1 MRRTAKFFHTMGA
14 IGLTGAVAAQLV
26 LLSFVP
32 DPSSLEA
39 YAQARSTMN
48 GIAQWLVL
56 PSLTLVLLTGLWSMA
71 ITPAFHNA
79 GWVWLKLAMGILV
92 FKGVLFSII
101 APAEREALL
110 AASALAGQTDIA
122 QLAQSVSEERGVLWV
137 ILFVS
142 IANVVLGVW
151 RPRFSRK
158 KRNTEQTDE
167 IAASQK
173 ATEGDPAL

>member
-1 MRRTAKFFHTMGA
+1 MKRTAKFFHTIGA

-32 DPSSLEA
+32 DTSSLQA
-39 YAQARSTMN
+39 YAQVRSAMN
-48 GIAQWLVL
+48 GVAQWLIL

-79 GWVWLKLAMGILV
+79 GWAWLKLATGILV

-110 AASALAGQTDIA
+110 AASALAGQTDVS
-122 QLAQSVSEERGVLWV
+122 QLAQSLSEERGVLWV
-137 ILFVS
+137 ILFVAV
-142 IANVVLGVW
+142 ANVVLGVW
-151 RPRFSRK
+151 RPKFQRRHRK
-158 KRNTEQTDE
+158 AQPGRVTSQQR
-167 IAASQK
+167 AAERDS
-173 ATEGDPAL
+173 AT